1 MVPEKTN
8 KCELWTVDGLMA
20 DRCTDVKF
28 WSFRRDELIKSDFQ
42 KFEIVDLADSCENKV
57 DSICIW
63 DSSVGNTYGIMFVLV

>member
-1 MVPEKTN
+1 
-8 KCELWTVDGLMA
+8 MA

-28 WSFRRDELIKSDFQ
+28 WSFRRDELIKPDFQ